1 MRINTQRWLAQS
13 RCLGSCRRCLRS
25 RRYPPASS
33 HFYPR
38 CPVFFWLH
46 LYCPGCGGTRA
57 LAALLHGR
65 RNEAMHW
72 NAMVVLFL
80 SFCRGLRCVDLLAR
94 HEGCHI
100 LWPAIPGSLLKLSLV
115 LIAIFTVA
123 RNLGPL

>member
-1 MRINTQRWLAQS
+1 MRINTRRWLANLAALAVAAAA
-13 RCLGSCRRCLRS
+13 CVL

-46 LYCPGCGGTRA
+46 IDCPGCGGTRA

-65 RNEAMHW
+65 LNEAMHW

-80 SFCRGLRCVDLLAR
+80 PFAAVFLALTYWR
-94 HEGCHI
+94 AMKAATF
-100 LWPAIPGSLLKLSLV
+100 LWPTIPDSLLKLSLV
-115 LIAIFTVA
+115 LIAIFTVV
-123 RNLGPL
+123 RNLAPL